1 MKTEK
6 KKLFVKT
13 QLLEYRQNDRKKK
26 SQIFDT
32 KYLGKFKKIFD
43 TKYFN

>member
-13 QLLEYRQNDRKKK
+13 QLLEYRQNDRKK

-32 KYLGKFKKIFD
+32 KYLGKLKKIFD